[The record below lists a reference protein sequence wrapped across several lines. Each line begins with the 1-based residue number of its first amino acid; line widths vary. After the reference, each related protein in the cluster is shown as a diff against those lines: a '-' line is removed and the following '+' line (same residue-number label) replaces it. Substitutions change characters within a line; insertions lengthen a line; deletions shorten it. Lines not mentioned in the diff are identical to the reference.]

1 MIKKIISV
9 LLVLAL
15 VGLAVF
21 KIFFDSTDFKK
32 ELKDL
37 RKDLTSYYMEANMEF
52 VNGEDVRQFFV
63 EVSYE
68 KEENKDLFRVSLLDK
83 GLNQEQILI
92 RNLDG
97 VYVLTPALNQVYEFE
112 SEWPLNNPKPYI
124 YQSLLSVFDGDYE
137 KKDTK
142 DGYLITSKP
151 KFMDNEKMDKQEIHF
166 SKELKPI
173 SVFIYDNTNTV
184 LVKVNF
190 TKVDLNASFSENYFN
205 VNENIKEARESSSS
219 VSNEIELPLYPVN
232 STLDYSLKEHSTY
245 KIGDT
250 EVHIMTFEGN
260 KPFTVI
266 QKILEDSQEVVTLNL
281 DGQIVDLINGF
292 GIYHDGIL
300 TYSYAGVEYNIY
312 SDVLTLSEMIDVA
325 NAMDIAGK

>member
-83 GLNQEQILI
+83 GLNQEQILL
-92 RNLDG
+92 RNQDG

-112 SEWPLNNPKPYI
+112 SEWPLNYPKPYI
-124 YQSLLSVFDGDYE
+124 YQCLLDVMDGEYE
-137 KKDTK
+137 KKGTSE
-142 DGYLITSKP
+142 GYLITSFP
-151 KFMDNEKMDKQEIHF
+151 KFLDNEGWDKQEIHF
-166 SKELKPI
+166 TKELKPI
-173 SVFIYDNTNTV
+173 SVFIYDKNNIAV
-184 LVKVNF
+184 VKVNF
-190 TKVDLNASFSENYFN
+190 TKVDLNPNFSDNYFD
-205 VNENIKEARESSSS
+205 VNENINEARNNNSS
-219 VSNEIELPLYPVN
+219 VSDNIELPLYPVN
-232 STLDYSLKEHSTY
+232 STLDSSLKEHSTY
-245 KIGDT
+245 KVGNS
-250 EVHIMTFEGN
+250 EVHIMTYEGN
-260 KPFTVI
+260 KPFTVV
-266 QKILEDSQEVVTLNL
+266 QKILEDSESVVTLNL
-281 DGQIVDLINGF
+281 DGELVDLINGF

-312 SDVLTLSEMIDVA
+312 SDVLTLSEMIEVA
-325 NAMDIAGK
+325 NAMDTAGK

>member
-37 RKDLTSYYMEANMEF
+37 RKDLTSYYMEANMDF

-250 EVHIMTFEGN
+250 EV
-260 KPFTVI
+260 
-266 QKILEDSQEVVTLNL
+266 Q
-281 DGQIVDLINGF
+281 
-292 GIYHDGIL
+292 
-300 TYSYAGVEYNIY
+300 YN
-312 SDVLTLSEMIDVA
+312 EF
-325 NAMDIAGK
+325 

>member
-1 MIKKIISV
+1 MLKKIVAV

-21 KIFFDSTDFKK
+21 KIFFDSTEFKT
-32 ELKDL
+32 ELKKV
-37 RKDLTSYYMEANMEF
+37 REEMTSYYMEANMEI

-68 KEENKDLFRVSLLDK
+68 KEDDKDLFRVSLLDK
-83 GLNQEQILI
+83 GLNQEQILL

-112 SEWPLNNPKPYI
+112 SDWPLNYPKPYI
-124 YQSLLSVFDGDYE
+124 YQSLLNVFDGEYE
-137 KKDTK
+137 KKDTS
-142 DGYLITSKP
+142 DGYLITSYP
-151 KFMDNEKMDKQEIHF
+151 KFLDQEKYDKQEIHF
-166 SKELKPI
+166 SKKLKPI
-173 SVFIYDNTNTV
+173 SVFIYDKNNISI
-184 LVKVNF
+184 VKVNF
-190 TKVDLNASFSENYFN
+190 TKVDLKADFSDNYFN
-205 VNENIKEARESSSS
+205 VNDNIKEARETNSSLN
-219 VSNEIELPLYPVN
+219 NEVELPLYPVN

-245 KIGDT
+245 KLEDC
-250 EVHIMTFEGN
+250 EVHIMTFEGS

-266 QKILEDSQEVVTLNL
+266 QKILTDSEEVVATKI
-281 DGQIVDLINGF
+281 DGEIVDLINGF
-292 GIYHDGIL
+292 GLYHDGIL

-312 SDVLTLSEMIDVA
+312 SDVLTLSEMIDIA